1 MAEEVRAPLD
11 GTIHAVLIEPGTA
24 VQADDELVVIEA
36 LKMENLVYAPCA
48 GNVSDVRVR
57 VGDKVNAGDL
67 MLLID

>member
-11 GTIHAVLIEPGTA
+11 GTINAVLVEPGMT
-24 VQADDELVVIEA
+24 VQADDEVLVIDA

-48 GNVSDVRVR
+48 GSIRDVRVR
-57 VGDKVNAGDL
+57 VGDRVAAGDL